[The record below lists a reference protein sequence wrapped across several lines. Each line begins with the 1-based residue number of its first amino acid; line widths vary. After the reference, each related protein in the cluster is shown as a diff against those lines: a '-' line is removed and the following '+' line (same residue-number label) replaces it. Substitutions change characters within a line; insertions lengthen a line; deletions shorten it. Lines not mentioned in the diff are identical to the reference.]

1 MNHTTTATQ
10 VRGWL
15 VSLPELAALLPL
27 ALIAGPTR
35 SSIHTSAPSPAS
47 RPLGNLEILSLLD
60 TRNRWDCSKGPRGA
74 VDPDRMGLIPH
85 LDTWARDIAADAFEL
100 DHHIKA
106 LPDQPSLIV
115 LVNWLL
121 QDGLLEWGETN
132 LDQWPEFADDMRRC
146 YHRTL
151 DAVQHLRP
159 DEFQDPDVICGSC
172 GAGRLRL
179 VDPWGPVWE
188 CDNDACGRFA
198 STRAVTISEAAVITG
213 KSRRTLFAWAK
224 EGRFTRILGD
234 DLRPRYDLGQI
245 RAEVARAALRTLQDG
260 IES

>member
-1 MNHTTTATQ
+1 MNSTTTATQ

-27 ALIAGPTR
+27 ALVVGPAT
-35 SSIHTSAPSPAS
+35 SGIHTSTPAPAS

-60 TRNRWDCSKGPRGA
+60 NRDRWAWNGPRGA
-74 VDPDRMGLIPH
+74 IDPDRMGLIPH
-85 LDTWARDIAADAFEL
+85 LDTWARDLAADAHDAGL
-100 DHHIKA
+100 PLRP
-106 LPDQPSLIV
+106 LPDHPRLV
-115 LVNWLL
+115 ELVNWLL
-121 QDGLLEWGETN
+121 QGDLLDWAETAAE
-132 LDQWPEFADDMRRC
+132 QWPEFADDMRRC

-159 DEFQDPDVICGSC
+159 DEFQDPDVICGNC

-260 IES
+260 NQA